1 VMAVKQR
8 ETRIPATKTPKQG
21 QGKATAPKRRTT
33 SRSPKRP
40 PALTWA
46 EATAEVAPGGG
57 WRFTM
62 PVVTSANRT
71 WRMGKGRTYK
81 GGKATAD
88 TKAAAT
94 AFCRMVPMG
103 GELAVSIVWYRA
115 QRSGDVDNR
124 IKGTLDLLRGIAY
137 ADDASV
143 ARVSCERVDD
153 GSPARLVVDV
163 QPAGIR
169 ACQTFST

>member
-1 VMAVKQR
+1 MTTVKQR
-8 ETRIPATKTPKQG
+8 ETRSPATKTPKQG
-21 QGKATAPKRRTT
+21 QRKATAPKRPAA

-40 PALTWA
+40 PALTWG

-62 PVVTSANRT
+62 PVVTSANRM

-81 GGKATAD
+81 AKGATD
-88 TKAAAT
+88 HTRSAALLFRHVT
-94 AFCRMVPMG
+94 PLWG
-103 GELAVSIVWYRA
+103 DLSVSITWYRS
-115 QRSGDVDNR
+115 QKSGDVDNR
-124 IKGTLDLLRGIAY
+124 IKATLDLLKGWAY

-153 GSPARLVVDV
+153 GSRARLVVDV
-163 QPAGIR
+163 QPALGLSGP
-169 ACQTFST
+169 TF

>member
-1 VMAVKQR
+1 MKRTAR
-8 ETRIPATKTPKQG
+8 TRPADGAMTGGKG
-21 QGKATAPKRRTT
+21 QGKGAATKRV
-33 SRSPKRP
+33 RSPRSAPRP
-40 PALTWA
+40 DPLTWA
-46 EATAEVAPGGG
+46 RATADPLPTGG
-57 WRFTM
+57 WRFTI